1 MVNVRSVIK
10 ELVLSKLVHTLIGIS
25 TIVVG
30 AMLMTMAVEEAVA
43 QVVLF
48 RLAGLL
54 FFVLGIYYLQQKAGF
69 GNRHKKS

>member
-1 MVNVRSVIK
+1 MVNAHSVIK
-10 ELVLSKLVHTLIGIS
+10 EATLSKLVHTLIGIS
-25 TIVVG
+25 TIAVG
-30 AMLMTMAVEEAVA
+30 AMLMTMTVEEAVA
-43 QVVLF
+43 QVVFF